1 MMPGAVSSGNAAP
14 AGSFMRVHPTHT
26 VRLGNLRLNV
36 QQHGEGPVVVLL
48 HGFPDSVQLWQAVA
62 PRLASAGFRTV
73 AVDQRGFGT
82 SDAPV
87 GTHHYGIDRLMED
100 VPHLLHAL
108 GLREAVH
115 VMGHDWGAV
124 VTWGLAMT
132 RPALVRSAVAIS
144 VGHPREY
151 ALAGLEQR
159 RKGLYTLGWQFK
171 GLAERW
177 LTANDWVRMRH
188 WLRQHPDP
196 DACIRDLARPGRL
209 TAGLNWYRANML
221 SALTRSWPQCT
232 VPMLGIW
239 GSEDHC
245 LAEDQMARSGRR
257 MAAPW
262 RYERIDG
269 AGHWLPLEQPER
281 IASLAIDWF
290 KEVPGLS

>member
-1 MMPGAVSSGNAAP
+1 MPGAVSCGNAAP
-14 AGSFMRVHPTHT
+14 TGSFTRVHATHR
-26 VRLGNLRLNV
+26 VRIGSLRLNV

-48 HGFPDSVQLWQAVA
+48 HGFPDSLQLWRAVA
-62 PRLASAGFRTV
+62 PRLASAGFHTV
-73 AVDQRGFGT
+73 AVDQRGFGA

-100 VPHLLHAL
+100 VPHLLQAL
-108 GLREAVH
+108 GQHGPVH

-124 VTWGLAMT
+124 VAWCLAMT
-132 RPALVRSAVAIS
+132 RPELVRSAVAIS
-144 VGHPREY
+144 VGHPGEY

-159 RKGLYTLGWQFK
+159 RKGLYTLGWQFR

-177 LTANDWVRMRH
+177 LTANDWARMRH

-209 TAGLNWYRANML
+209 TAGLNWYRANL
-221 SALTRSWPQCT
+221 RSVLTRSWPSCR
-232 VPMLGIW
+232 VPVLGIW
-239 GSEDHC
+239 SSEDHC

-257 MAAPW
+257 VTARW
-262 RYERIDG
+262 RYERIEG

-281 IASLAIDWF
+281 IAALAVEWF
-290 KEVPGLS
+290 R